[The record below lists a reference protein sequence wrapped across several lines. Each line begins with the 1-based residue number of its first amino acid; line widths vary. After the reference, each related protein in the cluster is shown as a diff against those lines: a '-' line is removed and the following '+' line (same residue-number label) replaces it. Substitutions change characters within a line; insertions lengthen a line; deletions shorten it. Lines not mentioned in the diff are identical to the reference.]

1 MVSVVVVEL
10 TNLSCSCEP
19 LRSLCERDTNWE
31 TKDSSIRINFVLE
44 TRDQTQPGSLS
55 SAGTG
60 RREPWEWGCMQATM
74 PKNQPTFICL
84 RTAIMSWNKRNIDAK
99 LKINVYLIL
108 SLMNQI
114 FTQGLISSIDCF
126 ALPRYWS
133 LHHMCSSTK
142 SNTWL
147 LTSIQTILAI
157 KYTVVFL
164 TLLFYSSFS
173 FFPVHWKVYFANFG
187 IPPPMAYPDIKRVSL

>member
-1 MVSVVVVEL
+1 MNHCDHCVKETQTERQRTPPSEL
-10 TNLSCSCEP
+10 ILFW
-19 LRSLCERDTNWE
+19 RH
-31 TKDSSIRINFVLE
+31 V
-44 TRDQTQPGSLS
+44 TRPNQGLSLS
-55 SAGTG
+55 SAGMG
-60 RREPWEWGCMQATM
+60 RREPWEWGGMQATM

>member
-1 MVSVVVVEL
+1 
-10 TNLSCSCEP
+10 
-19 LRSLCERDTNWE
+19 
-31 TKDSSIRINFVLE
+31 
-44 TRDQTQPGSLS
+44 
-55 SAGTG
+55 
-60 RREPWEWGCMQATM
+60 M
-74 PKNQPTFICL
+74 PTNQPTFICL

-126 ALPRYWS
+126 ALPRNWS
-133 LHHMCSSTK
+133 LHHRSSSAK
-142 SNTWL
+142 SSTWL

-164 TLLFYSSFS
+164 TLLFYTSFS
-173 FFPVHWKVYFANFG
+173 LFPVHWKVYFANFG
-187 IPPPMAYPDIKRVSL
+187 IPPPMAYPDIKISIPGTEGVTQQIFIRGGSTPNSNLLNIPSMRSKRFCVV